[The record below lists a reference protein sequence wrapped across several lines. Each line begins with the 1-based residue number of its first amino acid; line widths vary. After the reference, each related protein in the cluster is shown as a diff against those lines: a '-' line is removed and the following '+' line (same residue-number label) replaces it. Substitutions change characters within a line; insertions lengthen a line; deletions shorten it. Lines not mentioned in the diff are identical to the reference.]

1 MSDLTTAR
9 RALLVLVNGF
19 AILGVEFVAQRQ
31 LAPVFG
37 QSVHVWSA
45 VIGVLLLAL
54 VVGYALGGRWGSR
67 ARHEGALALAHA
79 AAALV
84 LVGVALLGPDIAAAL
99 GPRGGLDP
107 SAWPL
112 GRFGVVGAC
121 LALYALPCALLAAT
135 TPFVVARAASD
146 GRAGRATG
154 RFVALG
160 TLGSLLA
167 CWVVPLEWIPSLGT
181 RGSWWVLIGLVGLD
195 ALLAASGGRRTLGV
209 RDEETAT
216 VAEARLPQG
225 LALATAL
232 VTGLAITVLEVGGV
246 RLMSPWV
253 GQSNHVWAAVIATC
267 LLALAIG
274 SALGGRWTSRFDPR
288 RALVLVLAVG
298 VPAAAL
304 PAALVTPWMGHLV
317 PDGLQSL
324 VILPVAFAGSIG
336 GALVLLAPGLV
347 VLGAAL
353 PLLAAARGQRDVGRL
368 LAANTVGGL
377 LGCVLT
383 APLLVPSLGSRG
395 TFLLMGALLLVLFLL
410 VARRPWP
417 RAASALALVGLL
429 APGAYVVVR
438 GGPLRLQ
445 PGQLVEV
452 ETPYQTVRVV
462 EAAMDAIDPASGS
475 PASWKSPLTV
485 PTRFLRHDEDAE
497 TYQSVLLQTRGDSVL
512 TGGRYFES
520 MAVGAHFVP
529 RPADGVIDVLL
540 IGHAGGTVWRTLR
553 ATAPAGVPVH
563 CLAVEI
569 DPGVVDVARGY
580 LAHEEL
586 EDERLELVTNEDGRT
601 IVNALPADRRFDL
614 VLVDAYAR
622 TNYVPFQ
629 VATREFFERVRDHL
643 EPGGWVGV
651 NVLGQGAASRVA
663 AAIAATMQAA
673 FGATWL
679 VPNPYFAGNVILW
692 SSPGSTAG
700 PQVGA
705 HAPPPP
711 ALGEAVF
718 AVERLGVRVVPSP
731 RDPVLTDDLSPTDK
745 LADEEFGL

>member
-1 MSDLTTAR
+1 MTTLR
-9 RALLVLVNGF
+9 RALLVFLNGF

-54 VVGYALGGRWGSR
+54 AVGYALGGRWGSR
-67 ARHEGALALAHA
+67 ARSERALAGAHA
-79 AAALV
+79 AAALW
-84 LVGVALLGPDIAAAL
+84 LVGVALFGPDIAAAL

-121 LALYALPCALLAAT
+121 LVLHALPCALLAMT
-135 TPFVVARAASD
+135 TPFVVARAASS
-146 GRAGRATG
+146 GRAGGATG

-167 CWVVPLEWIPSLGT
+167 CWVVPLEWIPTFGT
-181 RGSWWVLIGLVGLD
+181 RGSWWVVIGLVGLD
-195 ALLAASGGRRTLGV
+195 AALAAAARARGTPTGHEAAPAAAPASGQLRRGPALG
-209 RDEETAT
+209 
-216 VAEARLPQG
+216 
-225 LALATAL
+225 TAL

-267 LLALAIG
+267 LLALALG
-274 SALGGRWTSRFDPR
+274 SALGGRWSSRADPR
-288 RALVLVLAVG
+288 GALVTLLALG

-304 PAALVTPWMGHLV
+304 PAALATPWMSHLV

-324 VILPVAFAGSIG
+324 VVLPVAFAGSIG
-336 GALVLLAPGLV
+336 GALLLLAPGLV
-347 VLGAAL
+347 ALGAAL

-383 APLLVPSLGSRG
+383 APLLVPTLGSRE
-395 TFLLMGALLLVLFLL
+395 TFLLMAGLLLLAAVLL
-410 VARRPWP
+410 ATRPWP
-417 RAASALALVGLL
+417 WARLVVAVVGLVV
-429 APGAYVVVR
+429 PGAYVVVR

-462 EAAMDAIDPASGS
+462 EAPMDAIDPASGS
-475 PASWKSPLTV
+475 PASWKSRLTV

-497 TYQSVLLQTRGDSVL
+497 TYQSALLEARGDTVL

-529 RPADGVIDVLL
+529 KPADGVIDVLL

-553 ATAPAGVPVH
+553 ATAPAGVPVR

-580 LAHEEL
+580 LAHDEL

-601 IVNALPADRRFDL
+601 IVNALPAERRFDL

-651 NVLGQGAASRVA
+651 NVLGQGAESRVA
-663 AAIAATMQAA
+663 AAIATTLGSV

-692 SSPGSTAG
+692 SSPGAVGG
-700 PQVGA
+700 PRVGA

-718 AVERLGVRVVPSP
+718 AVERLATRFVPSP